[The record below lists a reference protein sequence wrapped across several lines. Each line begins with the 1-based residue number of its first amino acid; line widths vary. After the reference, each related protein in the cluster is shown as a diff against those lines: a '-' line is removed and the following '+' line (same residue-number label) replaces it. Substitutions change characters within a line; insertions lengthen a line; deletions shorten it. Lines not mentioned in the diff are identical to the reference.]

1 MLTMLITVAMTANDT
16 FIFTVGTRVKECF
29 KKKQKELLSPL
40 MTLYIPS
47 FGITVG
53 PNSYIGSDRM
63 LQTIADL
70 WELPR
75 NNAEKAKVILC
86 IYCKHGNICW
96 AKLLHIS
103 WFSRVL

>member
-1 MLTMLITVAMTANDT
+1 MLSIVVAMTTDV
-16 FIFTVGTRVKECF
+16 FVVGTRVKECF

-40 MTLYIPS
+40 MTLHIPS

-75 NNAEKAKVILC
+75 NNAEKAKVICLY
-86 IYCKHGNICW
+86 IRT
-96 AKLLHIS
+96 L
-103 WFSRVL
+103 